1 MATID
6 GPKDPRGRAAFFV
19 TLTTF
24 ILATVFVISR
34 IISRFAVLRSRTA
47 DDWVMILAWFIAF
60 GLSFSI
66 IFGTTKG
73 LGRHDGDI
81 PEEWIPALRR
91 SEYAFT
97 ILYNPALM
105 ATKTSILIF
114 YLRLSRNTQQLLR
127 IASYVTLGV
136 VNVAGVVLTFLN
148 VFQCSPVPAA
158 YMGVNT
164 NSKCISIVTLY
175 LCSAPV
181 NIITDL
187 AILVLPIPV
196 LTGMRLPQ
204 RQKTILVLTFALGI
218 FVTIVDV
225 IRIYYLQQA
234 SIDQLQSHQQLGTSN
249 DFAWTASIAFMWS
262 AVEVNVG
269 IICACIP
276 TLKPLIKRIMPAMIV
291 DRSWSNTTSD
301 KNASVATEVPGE
313 LNQQPPQRLASV
325 GTVEGVQP
333 SAQPAQ
339 MAGDQGQQMSMMDF
353 LTTPG
358 GMGLDQGTH
367 QRENDNEMDMMDFLT
382 TPDMA
387 QPPAINRTQTA
398 HTHTTARTENTV
410 YFGFVNMRRPKSM
423 LKTKGLES
431 FKYCSTVTILFFL
444 WGFSY
449 GLLNTLN
456 NEIGKIARQSPSQN
470 LGLSA
475 AYFGA
480 YFFGALTVGQTVLRK
495 GGFKATFI
503 TGLCIYGTGTLM
515 FWPSAVLTSFPG
527 FIICN
532 FVVGF
537 GLSVLE
543 TAANPFLALCGPSSM
558 AEFRLLLAQAVQAT
572 ASILSQLLAEKALF
586 RSINGS
592 SASLIDVQWTYLAVT
607 LFTVFLALFF
617 YYMPLPEASDE
628 DLQEQAEELGIHRSE
643 TVFSYKLPLIY
654 TTLGL
659 AVFSQ
664 FCYVAGQ
671 ESMSVWFGGLL
682 LSLQS
687 LGGLTLT
694 TDNYIYIAHGVFAV
708 GRFLFAFL
716 TLKIPPRILLLAI
729 FIGCITFAVLT
740 MSLSVDANAIA
751 GPALVFF
758 FFEGPIFPMIYA
770 IGIRGLG
777 RRTKQGASYI
787 TAAAC
792 GGGAFPFVMFAVQ
805 KLDHRSVE
813 YSYCVIVALF
823 SFGALFPLYLNFV
836 SKARAQVD
844 PVRDHRGSLPRH
856 GSHSSQ
862 FGAGF
867 HFDGG
872 ERDGDGND
880 SGSETPIRRMSR
892 RLSVVFEKI
901 KSPGKGRG
909 SQELGFAE
917 HRERESWASKD

>member
-1 MATID
+1 M
-6 GPKDPRGRAAFFV
+6 
-19 TLTTF
+19 
-24 ILATVFVISR
+24 
-34 IISRFAVLRSRTA
+34 
-47 DDWVMILAWFIAF
+47 
-60 GLSFSI
+60 
-66 IFGTTKG
+66 
-73 LGRHDGDI
+73 
-81 PEEWIPALRR
+81 
-91 SEYAFT
+91 
-97 ILYNPALM
+97 
-105 ATKTSILIF
+105 
-114 YLRLSRNTQQLLR
+114 SRNTQLLLR

-148 VFQCSPVPAA
+148 AFQCNPVPAA
-158 YMGVNT
+158 YMGVNR
-164 NSKCISIVTLY
+164 NSKCMSIVTLY

-225 IRIYYLQQA
+225 VRIYYLQQA
-234 SIDQLQSHQQLGTSN
+234 SIDQFQSHQQLGTSS

-276 TLKPLIKRIMPAMIV
+276 TLKPLIKRILPAMIV

-301 KNASVATEVPGE
+301 KNASIPTIVPGE
-313 LNQQPPQRLASV
+313 LNQQPPQRLASI
-325 GTVEGVQP
+325 GTVEEVQP
-333 SAQPAQ
+333 SAQTSQ
-339 MAGDQGQQMSMMDF
+339 VAGDQGHEMAMMDF

-367 QRENDNEMDMMDFLT
+367 QRDNNNGMDMMEFLT
-382 TPDMA
+382 TPDTA
-387 QPPAINRTQTA
+387 QAPAINRTHTA
-398 HTHTTARTENTV
+398 RTHATARTENTV

-431 FKYCSTVTILFFL
+431 FKYCSLVTILFFL

-456 NEIGKIARQSPSQN
+456 NEIGKIANQTVSQN

-480 YFFGALTVGQTVLRK
+480 YFFGAITVGQTVLRK

-515 FWPSAVLTSFPG
+515 FWPSAVLTSYPG

-543 TAANPFLALCGPSSM
+543 TAANPFLALCGPSSH
-558 AEFRLLLAQAVQAT
+558 AEFRLLVAQAVQAT

-586 RSINGS
+586 RSINGTN
-592 SASLIDVQWTYLAVT
+592 ANLIDVQWTYLAVT
-607 LFTVFLALFF
+607 LFTVILALFF

-628 DLQEQAEELGIHRSE
+628 DLQEQANDLGIHRSE
-643 TVFSYKLPLIY
+643 TIFSYKLPLIY

-659 AVFSQ
+659 AAFSQ

-682 LSLQS
+682 TSLQS
-687 LGGLTLT
+687 LENGLTLT
-694 TDNYIYIAHGVFAV
+694 TDNYIYIAHGVFAA
-708 GRFLFAFL
+708 GRFLFALL
-716 TLKIPPRILLLAI
+716 TLKVPPRILLLVS
-729 FIGCITFAVLT
+729 FIGCIIFAVLT

-777 RRTKQGASYI
+777 KRTKQGASYI
-787 TAAAC
+787 TAATC
-792 GGGAFPFVMFAVQ
+792 GGGAFPFAMFAVQ
-805 KLDHRSVE
+805 RLDHRSVE
-813 YSYCVIVALF
+813 YSYCVVVALF
-823 SFGALFPLYLNFV
+823 SFGALFPAYLNFV

-844 PVRDHRGSLPRH
+844 PVHDRRDSLPRH
-856 GSHSSQ
+856 GSHSPQ

-872 ERDGDGND
+872 AQDGDEND

-892 RLSVVFEKI
+892 RLSVAFEKI

-909 SQELGFAE
+909 SQELGFSE